1 MATGKMTGIEQRYQ
15 QCKVCDEK
23 ERRLESM
30 VGQWEEVREEIRDIK
45 RYRKGNDQK
54 AAMTENLDWIG
65 FIEVQ
70 EDLNT

>member
-1 MATGKMTGIEQRYQ
+1 
-15 QCKVCDEK
+15 
-23 ERRLESM
+23 M